1 MSDPARTPP
10 VALVGLVFVS
20 HSSLIA
26 TGLVDLAR
34 QMAPTVRMVPA
45 GGTDDDRIGTS
56 FAKVAAGI
64 ETAEAGVGVVV
75 LCDLGSAI
83 LTAESALDF
92 LDDDA
97 RSRVVIAD
105 APLVEGAVAAAVA
118 AEIGGDLAAV
128 EAAAHSA
135 RGAQESG
142 PSAQASTGTPVPVT
156 GLDTGMN
163 GAGTTVTRTVTLV
176 NADGLHARPAAE
188 FVTLAATFRVPVT
201 VNGRDAA
208 SLLAIMG
215 LGLTRGAQVELSAN
229 GEGAKVAVDALA
241 ALLESGFGEA

>member
-1 MSDPARTPP
+1 MSDSTPTAP
-10 VALVGLVFVS
+10 GALVGLVFVS

-26 TGLVDLAR
+26 KGLVDLAR
-34 QMAPTVRMVPA
+34 QMAPTVRMLPA

-64 ETAEAGVGVVV
+64 ESAEAGRGVVV

-92 LDDDA
+92 LDDET

-118 AEIGGDLAAV
+118 AQIGGDLPAV
-128 EAAAHSA
+128 ESAARSA
-135 RGAQESG
+135 RAPYSG
-142 PSAQASTGTPVPVT
+142 GSPVQAPVP
-156 GLDTGMN
+156 
-163 GAGTTVTRTVTLV
+163 AGDPSTVTRTVTLI

-188 FVTLAATFRVPVT
+188 FVTLAATLGVPVT

-215 LGLTRGAQVELSAN
+215 LGLTRGARVELSAT
-229 GEGAKVAVDALA
+229 GDGAAAAVDALA